1 MEEKN
6 KRTTK
11 KVFTIVGE
19 VLLWALALFCVSLS
33 LVNVIDSHTNYSCS
47 YFGLRT
53 NVIVSQSME
62 NKHPE
67 NTYLDE
73 FDSNRIFKYDV
84 IIAKE
89 VSYEEIEIHD
99 VVLHVEANTLICHRV
114 VDKYT
119 SDGVN
124 YLVTRGDAN
133 NVNDT
138 PFSYSLFKGKVI
150 NVIPKV
156 GKLVLFLQSGYLLLA
171 IFLSIFLIST
181 ILFTLSYLKDKKQKK
196 LEANNSKDVVLD
208 IKDENINTNSEDEV
222 DNITNENNN
231 TENTQENIEDSN
243 NRKE

>member
-1 MEEKN
+1 MEEK
-6 KRTTK
+6 KKKTTK
-11 KVFTIVGE
+11 KVFSIVGE
-19 VLLWALALFCVSLS
+19 VLLWALALFCVSIS

-73 FDSNRIFKYDV
+73 FDSSRISKYDV

-89 VSYEEIEIHD
+89 VSYEEIEIYD
-99 VVLHVEANTLICHRV
+99 VVLHVEAGNLICHRV

-119 SDGVN
+119 SDGVD

-156 GKLVLFLQSGYLLLA
+156 GKVVLFLQSGYFLLA

-181 ILFTLSYLKDKKQKK
+181 ILFTLSYLRDRKQKK
-196 LEANNSKDVVLD
+196 LAVNNSKDVVLN
-208 IKDENINTNSEDEV
+208 IKDENNTD
-222 DNITNENNN
+222 INENADDVDTNN
-231 TENTQENIEDSN
+231 KDENIIENNDDSN
-243 NRKE
+243 NKKE

>member
-1 MEEKN
+1 MEEK
-6 KRTTK
+6 KKKTTK
-11 KVFTIVGE
+11 KVFSIVGE
-19 VLLWALALFCVSLS
+19 VLLWALALFCVSIS

-73 FDSNRIFKYDV
+73 FDSSRISKYDV

-89 VSYEEIEIHD
+89 VSYEEIEIYD
-99 VVLHVEANTLICHRV
+99 VVLHVESGNLICHRV
-114 VDKYT
+114 IDKYT
-119 SDGVN
+119 SDGVE

-156 GKLVLFLQSGYLLLA
+156 GKVVLFLQSGYFLLA

-181 ILFTLSYLKDKKQKK
+181 ILFTLSYLRDRKQKK
-196 LEANNSKDVVLD
+196 LEVNNSKDVVLD
-208 IKDENINTNSEDEV
+208 IKDENNANNSENADDV
-222 DNITNENNN
+222 DTNNKVENIIENND
-231 TENTQENIEDSN
+231 DSN
-243 NRKE
+243 NKKE

>member
-1 MEEKN
+1 MEEK
-6 KRTTK
+6 KKKTTK
-11 KVFTIVGE
+11 KVFSIVGE
-19 VLLWALALFCVSLS
+19 VLLWALALFCVSIS

-73 FDSNRIFKYDV
+73 FDSSRISKYDV

-89 VSYEEIEIHD
+89 VSYEEIEIYD
-99 VVLHVEANTLICHRV
+99 VVLHVESGNLICHRV
-114 VDKYT
+114 IDKYT
-119 SDGVN
+119 SDGVE

-156 GKLVLFLQSGYLLLA
+156 GKVVLFLQSGYFLLA
-171 IFLSIFLIST
+171 IFLSMFLIST
-181 ILFTLSYLKDKKQKK
+181 ILFTLSYLRDRKQKK
-196 LEANNSKDVVLD
+196 LEVNNSKDVVLD
-208 IKDENINTNSEDEV
+208 IKDENNANNSENADDVDTNNKDE
-222 DNITNENNN
+222 NIIENND
-231 TENTQENIEDSN
+231 DSN
-243 NRKE
+243 NKKE

>member
-6 KRTTK
+6 KKKNK
-11 KVFTIVGE
+11 KVFSIVGE

-53 NVIVSQSME
+53 NVIISKSME

-67 NTYLDE
+67 NTYLDT
-73 FDSNRIFKYDV
+73 FDSNRISKYDV

-89 VSYEEIEIHD
+89 VSYEEIEIYD
-99 VVLHVEANTLICHRV
+99 VVLHVEAGNLICHRV

-156 GKLVLFLQSGYLLLA
+156 GRVVLFLQSGYFLLA
-171 IFLSIFLIST
+171 IFLSIFLISM
-181 ILFTLSYLKDKKQKK
+181 ILFTLSYLKDRKQKK
-196 LEANNSKDVVLD
+196 LDANNSNNVVLD
-208 IKDENINTNSEDEV
+208 IKDEDINTNGEEV
-222 DNITNENNN
+222 DNITNINNN

-243 NRKE
+243 NKKE

>member
-1 MEEKN
+1 MEEK
-6 KRTTK
+6 KKKTTK
-11 KVFTIVGE
+11 KVFSIVGE
-19 VLLWALALFCVSLS
+19 VLLWALALFCVSIS

-73 FDSNRIFKYDV
+73 FDSSRISKYDV

-89 VSYEEIEIHD
+89 VSYEEIEIYD
-99 VVLHVEANTLICHRV
+99 VVLHVESGNLICHRV
-114 VDKYT
+114 IDKYT
-119 SDGVN
+119 SDGVE

-156 GKLVLFLQSGYLLLA
+156 GKVVLFLQSGYFLLA

-181 ILFTLSYLKDKKQKK
+181 ILFTLSYLRDRKQKK
-196 LEANNSKDVVLD
+196 LEVNNSKDVVLD
-208 IKDENINTNSEDEV
+208 IKDENNANNSENADDVDTNNKDE
-222 DNITNENNN
+222 NIIENND
-231 TENTQENIEDSN
+231 DSN
-243 NRKE
+243 NKKE